1 MVRCHDTEILTPSF
15 SRSALDEEVGLSERL
30 EGRADGVFHVS
41 WLRINLGW
49 VVSSFYDVDSEIAI
63 ARERER
69 IPSYHIAPLYMLHVC
84 YICVAYGNIVPYWAK
99 WYASGERWDME
110 PFQSPMGWCGV
121 EVGPF
126 RQHGTRQWAASEIPP
141 HRCGALVSLWDRMM
155 IMFDNHI
162 WDLIWDHMGWV
173 SSTKIR
179 TFGSDLRSRLQ
190 RLRSHLAVGIGRLR
204 SSHVDCEKCWLYDID
219 IWW

>member
-1 MVRCHDTEILTPSF
+1 MGSNEYRSWLLRPRLHLSHLEQLDFGGGWIRKYVVCQTVTLRGHCWPMVRCHDTEILTPSF

-84 YICVAYGNIVPYWAK
+84 YICVAYGNIMPYWAK
-99 WYASGERWDME
+99 WYASGERWNME

-155 IMFDNHI
+155 II
-162 WDLIWDHMGWV
+162 W
-173 SSTKIR
+173 
-179 TFGSDLRSRLQ
+179 
-190 RLRSHLAVGIGRLR
+190 
-204 SSHVDCEKCWLYDID
+204 
-219 IWW
+219 